1 MPEELKY
8 NELKSLVAREVN
20 KIIDK
25 GSLDPVQVH
34 NISEAL
40 CMMEK
45 AKNCYEF
52 ADQYTDEYLRG
63 VSEAMSGTY
72 QSRNSYER
80 GYHDA
85 VRDMG
90 EETSHRRSSIT
101 GRFVSHDGN
110 GYNTG
115 RSGHSVE
122 DRVIA
127 NLEGMLNSASSEYDR
142 RFIENEIRGIRS
154 SMM

>member
-1 MPEELKY
+1 MSEELKY

-45 AKNCYEF
+45 AKECYEF
-52 ADQYTDEYLRG
+52 ADKYADEYLRG
-63 VSEAMSGTY
+63 VSEAMNRSY
-72 QSRNSYER
+72 RSRNSYER
-80 GYHDA
+80 GYSDA
-85 VRDMG
+85 MRDMD
-90 EETSHRRSSIT
+90 EEMSHRRSSVT
-101 GRFVSHDGN
+101 GRFTSRDS
-110 GYNTG
+110 YESG